1 MMKQLDEQERKALN
15 ESIRSALGF
24 QTEAQSSYMDR
35 MFKIKRLSED
45 AEKALMLLNR
55 TIRGLPDQQRLKET
69 RDLRKLGKQLTEAEK
84 ASKAIH
90 KIVDDTIQRATD
102 AKMRMD

>member
-1 MMKQLDEQERKALN
+1 MDERTRKSLD

-55 TIRGLPDQQRLKET
+55 TIRGLPDQRLKET